1 MVILMDQK
9 REEDQM
15 TLGSVYVTKL
25 AELAEKDQNVIS
37 LEADLLKAVGTGFIE
52 RFPERTFDCG
62 VQEANMVGMAAGFS
76 AVGMVPY
83 AHSFGTFLTRRVFD
97 QIFISAAYA
106 RLNVKLMGSDPGIT
120 AAYNGGTHMPFED
133 TGVMRMV
140 PGATVID
147 ITDRVMLQ
155 DIMEQIKELY
165 GIFYVRFP
173 RSKVRNIYAEGSRFD
188 IGKGAVLK
196 HGSAAT
202 IIASGILVAEALEA
216 AEMLEEEGLHV
227 RVVDMFTVKP
237 VDRALVMDCAR
248 ETGAIVTAENHNII
262 GGLGDAVAEVL
273 VENCPVPME
282 RIGARDKFGE
292 VGEVEYLKKAFWM
305 TSCDIAEKTKRVI
318 QRKKG

>member
-1 MVILMDQK
+1 MIIMMDQR

-15 TLGSVYVTKL
+15 TLGSVYVSKL
-25 AELAEKDQNVIS
+25 AELAEKDTKIIS
-37 LEADLLKAVGTGFIE
+37 LEADLLKAVGTEFIDK
-52 RFPERTFDCG
+52 FPERTFDCG
-62 VQEANMVGMAAGFS
+62 VAEANMVGMAAGFS
-76 AVGMVPY
+76 AVGMIPY

-106 RLNVKLMGSDPGIT
+106 KLNMKLMGSDPGIT

-140 PGATVID
+140 PGATIID
-147 ITDRVMLQ
+147 IADRVMLEN
-155 DIMEQIKELY
+155 IIEQIKDMY

-173 RSKVRNIYAEGSRFD
+173 RSKIRNIYAESSQFD

-196 HGSAAT
+196 HGLAAT
-202 IIASGILVAEALEA
+202 IIACGIMVTEALEA
-216 AEMLEEEGLHV
+216 AEMLEDEGLHV
-227 RVVDMFTVKP
+227 RVVDMFTIKP
-237 VDRALVMDCAR
+237 VDSALIAECAR

-292 VGEVEYLKKAFWM
+292 VGDVEYLKKAFEM
-305 TSCDIAEKTKRVI
+305 TASDIANKVRQVI
-318 QRKKG
+318 KRKKG